1 MSRGGSR
8 RERRACGQGAP
19 ACDANDNQV
28 ALMFRLNLRNK
39 LIIGFTAFLVVSSLI
54 NLIFLRDFDSFQN
67 NVKMLTHASN
77 LSNLCLEIRRYEKN
91 YIIKKQ
97 VEDFNIATGFIQQAF
112 DYMASI
118 GDDIDTSDKL
128 VLEELKRELEAYQ
141 TYLLPL
147 RDRCSGADT
156 LSDCG
161 DTGKIQELGAAF
173 VSLAEKLV
181 RDSQVKVE
189 KFAQESKIKLTLYFS
204 FLIVFSLSG
213 MVVYY
218 VTIARRLRV
227 LEEAAQAIATGNY
240 DSLPASKL
248 NDEVQVVF
256 KAFDRMVADLEERQ
270 EMLFQAEKLSSIGTL
285 ASGMAHQLN
294 NPLNNIA
301 TSCQLALDEADE
313 QGDKKFLQ
321 NMLTTID
328 EETTRA
334 AEIVRGLLEFSRNE
348 LFSQKIVSLKDVI
361 SKTVSLVTSDLP
373 SGIQIIQDVPEE
385 LTASIDEQKIKEVF
399 LNLIINGIQAIQ
411 EPTGT
416 ITIAGDVDV
425 DTNSIVIAVSDTG
438 VGIDEAV
445 RQQIFDP
452 FYTTKEVGTG
462 TGLGL
467 AVVYGIINKHKGTI
481 SVRNNKDKGSTF
493 IITLP
498 QA

>member
-1 MSRGGSR
+1 
-8 RERRACGQGAP
+8 
-19 ACDANDNQV
+19 
-28 ALMFRLNLRNK
+28 MFRLNLRTK

-54 NLIFLRDFDSFQN
+54 NLIFLRDFDSFQK

-97 VEDFNIATGFIQQAF
+97 DEDFNTAIGFIEQAF
-112 DYMASI
+112 SYIEGID
-118 GDDIDTSDKL
+118 DDIEVEDRTILDVLKSE
-128 VLEELKRELEAYQ
+128 LEEYQ
-141 TYLLPL
+141 TNFLPL
-147 RDRCSGADT
+147 KDKCGAEQA
-156 LSDCG
+156 LADCG
-161 DTGKIQELGAAF
+161 DTARIQQLGAEF
-173 VSLAEKLV
+173 VTVAEKLV
-181 RDSQVKVE
+181 KDSQIQVE
-189 KFAQESKIKLTLYFS
+189 KFARESKIKLTLYFS

-213 MVVYY
+213 MIVYY
-218 VTIARRLRV
+218 VTIARRLKV
-227 LEEAAQAIATGNY
+227 LESAANAIATGDY
-240 DSLPASKL
+240 DSLPVSTL

-270 EMLFQAEKLSSIGTL
+270 ELLFQSEKLSAIGTL

-301 TSCQLALDEADE
+301 TSCQLALEE
-313 QGDKKFLQ
+313 TTENGDRTFIKK
-321 NMLTTID
+321 MLNTID
-328 EETTRA
+328 EETSRA

-348 LFSQKIVSLKDVI
+348 LFSQKIVSMKQVI

-373 SGIQIIQDVPEE
+373 SGIQIIQDIPEE

-399 LNLIINGIQAIQ
+399 LNLIINSIQAIK
-411 EPTGT
+411 EPTGK
-416 ITIAGDVDV
+416 IIIAGDLDV
-425 DTNSIVIAVSDTG
+425 DTNMVVISVSDTG
-438 VGIDEAV
+438 VGIDESV

-452 FYTTKEVGTG
+452 FYTTKDVGTG

-498 QA
+498 HA